1 MFISKVFVTPWTV
14 HEIFEARVLEWV
26 AISFSTGSF
35 QPSDWTYVSW
45 LGRRI
50 FYHCTTYQQA
60 FTIPAM
66 CQEHE
71 EQKKTR
77 NNYINWLYKYSL
89 GIVYGIPSLDILNM
103 IIRKTQSLQEC
114 STSFKW
120 AIVKLGPNKPPLMAL
135 VIKNLPANAE
145 DARMRVWPLSRA
157 DPPEERKWQPTPVF
171 LSEEPHGQRSLAG
184 CSP

>member
-1 MFISKVFVTPWTV
+1 MTPWTV
-14 HEIFEARVLEWV
+14 HEIFGARVLEWI
-26 AISFSTGSF
+26 AISFSTGSS

-50 FYHCTTYQQA
+50 LYHGTTYQQA
-60 FTIPAM
+60 FTILAM
-66 CQEHE
+66 CH
-71 EQKKTR
+71 
-77 NNYINWLYKYSL
+77 INWLYKYSL

-120 AIVKLGPNKPPLMAL
+120 AIVKLGPNKPPLMVL

-145 DARMRVWPLSRA
+145 DARMRVWPLSQA

-184 CSP
+184 YSP